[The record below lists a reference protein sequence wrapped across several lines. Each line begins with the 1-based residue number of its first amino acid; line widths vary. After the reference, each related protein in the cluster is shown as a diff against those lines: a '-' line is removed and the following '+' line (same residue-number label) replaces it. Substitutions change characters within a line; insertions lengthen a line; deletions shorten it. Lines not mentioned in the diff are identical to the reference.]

1 MAVFKDAQQ
10 LVGLA
15 EGGYQK
21 DPRDRGNYYQGKLIG
36 TNWGI
41 SAPVLAEYLR
51 RPPTVEDMKSLKRV
65 TAEEIL
71 KINFWLKNN
80 LDKIKN
86 QSVANL
92 LYDGVV
98 NQGAN
103 GTRFLVEKA
112 LRYLKKPLSY
122 YKVFTEMG
130 IDFLNSMNQEKLFDK
145 IKEVRLEKYRKSKD
159 HFAFRS
165 WVNRLKKIVYSS
177 DSAKAYSKGEIENMQ
192 ATLLELAAQNCDH
205 QIIDFIMS
213 TGGIDGV
220 MGRGFR
226 SALNAAIHGGYV
238 LDLKDLFN
246 KAN

>member
-1 MAVFKDAQQ
+1 MAVFKEAQQ

-15 EGGYQK
+15 EGGYQN

-41 SAPVLAEYLR
+41 SAPVLATYLER
-51 RPPTVEDMKSLKRV
+51 TPTVADMKSLKKA

-71 KINFWLKNN
+71 KINYWLKNN

-98 NQGAN
+98 NQGSN

-112 LRYLKKPLSY
+112 LRYLKKPMSY
-122 YKVFTEMG
+122 YKVFTELG
-130 IDFLNSMNQEKLFDK
+130 IDFLNGLNQEKLFDK
-145 IKEVRLEKYRKSKD
+145 IKEVRLEKYKKSKNS
-159 HFAFRS
+159 FAFRS

-177 DSAKAYSKGEIENMQ
+177 DNSKAYSKGEIENMQ
-192 ATLLELAAQNCDH
+192 AMLLELASDNCNH
-205 QIIDFIMS
+205 RIIDFIMS
-213 TGGIDGV
+213 TGGVDGFI
-220 MGRGFR
+220 GRGFR
-226 SALNAAIHGGYV
+226 SALNEAIDQDYIV
-238 LDLKDLFN
+238 DLKDLFN